1 MNLRLQL
8 KDGTRRRSLV
18 FILIPLVLSAYTH
31 LWNPTGF
38 PSIHTDEGHYLRK
51 AISTEIGQGLQPQD
65 RYRAPYFGQIFL
77 AGIFSIIGYPN
88 VETLGE
94 KNPVEQLYLVPRVIM
109 GILAVFDTFLIYRIT
124 EYRYGRNVAII
135 AAILFAVMPFTWM
148 IRRIFLETIQLPFIL
163 TSILLI
169 LNLTKDRQLQSPFLS
184 RLQPKPQQKDM
195 DQQPGRIQKQ
205 EQEQEPEQEQIQQQ
219 THKQNAFHS
228 EYAKLTLIISG
239 IFLGL
244 AIFTKIPAFTM
255 IPLGII
261 MVYMVTR
268 KKKYVLVWLIPVL
281 LVPMLWPIHATLSGD
296 MNDWID
302 GVRYQVSRDRP
313 LINTINTFFQIDP
326 VLFVL
331 GMGGLIYAAIK
342 KDYFLLLWAIPI
354 FVFLQAIGY
363 VSSFH
368 LILLLPPFC
377 IAGATMIEKIGNN
390 IANVRMR
397 NMLPYIRI
405 AVIGVFGIASITTLI
420 TLNMNS
426 TYYQALAFVLANLPD
441 SNSNATSVNPADK
454 VTLIG
459 NPQYFWI
466 PEFVF
471 NKTFDAKNFY
481 SKTPFKTDK
490 YMMIID
496 SGFVR
501 ILNGDN
507 SSRLN
512 LAYNA
517 THNLARFEQN
527 ITGGTDINKYPF
539 TNLRLSPETRF
550 IELRS
555 NY

>member
-1 MNLRLQL
+1 MRLQL
-8 KDGTRRRSLV
+8 QLKEKARLRSIV

-51 AISTEIGQGLQPQD
+51 AISTESGEGLQPQA

-77 AGIFSIIGYPN
+77 AGIFSIIGYPSI
-88 VETLGE
+88 VSVGD
-94 KNPVEQLYLVPRVIM
+94 KNPVEQLYLVPRLIM
-109 GILAVFDTFLIYRIT
+109 GILAVIDTFLLYRIT

-148 IRRIFLETIQLPFIL
+148 TRRIFLESIQLPFIL
-163 TSILLI
+163 TSMLLV
-169 LNLTKDRQLQSPFLS
+169 LSLGRRKQEQPQQQLQ
-184 RLQPKPQQKDM
+184 
-195 DQQPGRIQKQ
+195 DQQPKQ
-205 EQEQEPEQEQIQQQ
+205 EQ
-219 THKQNAFHS
+219 KQ
-228 EYAKLTLIISG
+228 YTRLTLIVSG

-244 AIFTKIPAFTM
+244 AIFTKIPAFTI
-255 IPLGII
+255 IPLCIT
-261 MVYMVTR
+261 MVYLVTR
-268 KKKYVLVWLIPVL
+268 KKTHVLLWIIPVL
-281 LVPMLWPIHATLSGD
+281 LVPLLWPLHATLSGD
-296 MNDWID
+296 LDDWIN

-331 GMGGLIYAAIK
+331 GMGGLVYAVIRR
-342 KDYFLLLWAIPI
+342 DYFVLLWAIPVFI
-354 FVFLQAIGY
+354 FLQAIGY

-368 LILLLPPFC
+368 IILLLPPLC
-377 IAGATMIEKIGNN
+377 IAGGNMIEKIGSN
-390 IANVRMR
+390 ISNIKTK

-405 AVIGVFGIASITTLI
+405 AVIGIFGISSITMLI

-426 TYYQALAFVLANLPD
+426 TYYQALAFVLANLPN
-441 SNSNATSVNPADK
+441 SNSNSTSINPADK
-454 VTLIG
+454 VTVVG

-471 NKTFDAKNFY
+471 NKTFDSKNFY

-496 SGFVR
+496 SGFVK
-501 ILNGDN
+501 ILDKDN

-527 ITGGTDINKYPF
+527 FTGGTDINKYPY
-539 TNLRLSPETRF
+539 TNLKLSPETRF

>member
-1 MNLRLQL
+1 LNLRLQL
-8 KDGTRRRSLV
+8 KDGTRRRTLV

-77 AGIFSIIGYPN
+77 AGIFSIIGFPN
-88 VETLGE
+88 VETFGE

-109 GILAVFDTFLIYRIT
+109 GVLAVFDTFLLYRIT

-135 AAILFAVMPFTWM
+135 ASILFAVMPFTWM

-169 LNLTKDRQLQSPFLS
+169 LNLGRGHQLQSSAPSQSQL
-184 RLQPKPQQKDM
+184 KPQIDMEQPSQLQKN
-195 DQQPGRIQKQ
+195 QQHQQQLEQTQKQ
-205 EQEQEPEQEQIQQQ
+205 AYQ
-219 THKQNAFHS
+219 S
-228 EYAKLTLIISG
+228 EYTKLTLIISG

-326 VLFVL
+326 VLFIL
-331 GMGGLIYAAIK
+331 GMGGLVYAVIK
-342 KDYFLLLWAIPI
+342 KDYFLLLWTIPI

-377 IAGATMIEKIGNN
+377 IAGATMIEKIGSN
-390 IANVRMR
+390 IANVRLK

-405 AVIGVFGIASITTLI
+405 AVIGIFGICSITMLI

-426 TYYQALAFVLANLPD
+426 TYYQALAFVLSNLPD
-441 SNSNATSVNPADK
+441 SNSNATSISPADK

-501 ILNGDN
+501 ILNADN

-550 IELRS
+550 IELRA

>member
-1 MNLRLQL
+1 LNLRLQL

-77 AGIFSIIGYPN
+77 AGVFSIIGFPN
-88 VETLGE
+88 ADTLGE

-109 GILAVFDTFLIYRIT
+109 GILAVFDTFLLYRIT

-135 AAILFAVMPFTWM
+135 ASILFAVMPFTWM
-148 IRRIFLETIQLPFIL
+148 IRRIFLETIQLPFML

-169 LNLTKDRQLQSPFLS
+169 LNLGKGRLMQSPSLAQSQSISQNDMEQQSSQLQKNQQE
-184 RLQPKPQQKDM
+184 LQLEQKR
-195 DQQPGRIQKQ
+195 QGY
-205 EQEQEPEQEQIQQQ
+205 
-219 THKQNAFHS
+219 QN
-228 EYAKLTLIISG
+228 EYTKLTLIISG

-244 AIFTKIPAFTM
+244 AIFTKIPAFTI

-268 KKKYVLVWLIPVL
+268 KKRHVIVWLIPVV

-302 GVRYQVSRDRP
+302 GVRYQISRDRP

-331 GMGGLIYAAIK
+331 GIGGLIYSAVK
-342 KDYFLLLWAIPI
+342 RDYFLLLWTIPI
-354 FVFLQAIGY
+354 FAFLQAIGY

-377 IAGATMIEKIGNN
+377 IAGATMIDKIGNN
-390 IANVRMR
+390 IANARMR

-405 AVIGVFGIASITTLI
+405 AVIGIFGICSITMLI

-426 TYYQALAFVLANLPD
+426 TYYQALAFVLSNLPD
-441 SNSNATSVNPADK
+441 SNSNATSLNPANK

-501 ILNGDN
+501 ILNADN

-527 ITGGTDINKYPF
+527 ITGGTDVNKYPF

>member
-1 MNLRLQL
+1 MNLQLQV
-8 KDGTRRRSLV
+8 KNVTRRRSLV

-38 PSIHTDEGHYLRK
+38 PSVHTDEGHYLRK
-51 AISTEIGQGLQPQD
+51 TISTEIGEGLQPQG

-77 AGIFSIIGYPN
+77 AGIFTIIGFPN
-88 VETLGE
+88 AQSLGD
-94 KNPVEQLYLVPRVIM
+94 NPVEQLYLVPRVIM
-109 GILAVFDTFLIYRIT
+109 GILAVFDTFLLYRIT
-124 EYRYGRNVAII
+124 EYRYGRNVALV
-135 AAILFAVMPFTWM
+135 ASILFAVMPFTWM

-169 LNLTKDRQLQSPFLS
+169 LNLGKDRQLQSSSLS
-184 RLQPKPQQKDM
+184 QLQSLPQQKVM
-195 DQQPGRIQKQ
+195 EQQSSRRQDKHQQKQ
-205 EQEQEPEQEQIQQQ
+205 QMQQ
-219 THKQNAFHS
+219 TLQRNQID
-228 EYAKLTLIISG
+228 YTKLTLIISG

-244 AIFTKIPAFTM
+244 AIFTKIPAFTI

-268 KKKYVLVWLIPVL
+268 KKRYIILWLIPVL
-281 LVPMLWPIHATLSGD
+281 FVPMLWPIHATLVGD
-296 MNDWID
+296 MKDWID

-313 LINTINTFFQIDP
+313 LINTINTFFEIDP
-326 VLFVL
+326 VLFIL
-331 GMGGLIYAAIK
+331 GLGGLIYSAVK
-342 KDYFLLLWAIPI
+342 KDYFVLLWAIPI

-390 IANVRMR
+390 IANAKMR

-405 AVIGVFGIASITTLI
+405 AVIGIFGICSISMLI

-426 TYYQALAFVLANLPD
+426 TYYQALASVLSNLPD
-441 SNSNATSVNPADK
+441 SNSNGTSINPANK
-454 VTLIG
+454 ITLIG

-471 NKTFDAKNFY
+471 DKTFDAKNFY

-490 YMMIID
+490 YMMIMD
-496 SGFVR
+496 SGFFK
-501 ILNGDN
+501 ILNADN

-527 ITGGTDINKYPF
+527 ITGGTDTNKYPF
-539 TNLRLSPETRF
+539 TNLKLSPETRF

>member
-77 AGIFSIIGYPN
+77 AGIFSIIGFPN
-88 VETLGE
+88 VETFGE

-109 GILAVFDTFLIYRIT
+109 GVLAVFDTFLLYRIT

-135 AAILFAVMPFTWM
+135 ASILFAVMPFTWM

-169 LNLTKDRQLQSPFLS
+169 LNLGRGRQLQSTS
-184 RLQPKPQQKDM
+184 ISQSQSKPQKDM
-195 DQQPGRIQKQ
+195 EQPSQLQKNQQQQQQLEQTQKQ
-205 EQEQEPEQEQIQQQ
+205 AYQ
-219 THKQNAFHS
+219 S
-228 EYAKLTLIISG
+228 EYTKLTLIISG

-268 KKKYVLVWLIPVL
+268 KKKYAIVWLIPVL

-302 GVRYQVSRDRP
+302 GVRYQVNRDRP

-326 VLFVL
+326 VLFIL
-331 GMGGLIYAAIK
+331 GMGGLVYAVIK
-342 KDYFLLLWAIPI
+342 KDYFLLLWTIPI
-354 FVFLQAIGY
+354 FVFLQVIGY

-390 IANVRMR
+390 IANVRLK

-405 AVIGVFGIASITTLI
+405 AVIGIFGICSITMLI

-426 TYYQALAFVLANLPD
+426 TYYQALAFVLSNLPD
-441 SNSNATSVNPADK
+441 SNSNATSISPADK

-490 YMMIID
+490 YLMIID
-496 SGFVR
+496 SGFVK
-501 ILNGDN
+501 ILNRDN

-550 IELRS
+550 IELRA

>member
-8 KDGTRRRSLV
+8 KDGSRRRSLV

-77 AGIFSIIGYPN
+77 AGIFNIIGFPN
-88 VETLGE
+88 VETLGD
-94 KNPVEQLYLVPRVIM
+94 KNPVEQLYLIPRVIM
-109 GILAVFDTFLIYRIT
+109 GILAVFDTFLLYRIT

-135 AAILFAVMPFTWM
+135 ASILFAVMPFTWM
-148 IRRIFLETIQLPFIL
+148 IRRIFLETIQLPFML

-169 LNLTKDRQLQSPFLS
+169 LNLAKDRQNGQIQSISL
-184 RLQPKPQQKDM
+184 QKDAG
-195 DQQPGRIQKQ
+195 QQSSQLLEREQKQIQKQ
-205 EQEQEPEQEQIQQQ
+205 QRYQ
-219 THKQNAFHS
+219 S
-228 EYAKLTLIISG
+228 EYTKLTLIISG

-244 AIFTKIPAFTM
+244 AIFTKIPAFTI
-255 IPLGII
+255 IPLGVI

-268 KKKYVLVWLIPVL
+268 KKRNVIIWLIPVL

-302 GVRYQVSRDRP
+302 GVRYQISRDRP
-313 LINTINTFFQIDP
+313 LINTINTFFEIDP
-326 VLFVL
+326 VLFIL
-331 GMGGLIYAAIK
+331 GIGGLIYSAVK
-342 KDYFLLLWAIPI
+342 KDYFLLLWTIPI

-377 IAGATMIEKIGNN
+377 IAGAAMIEKIGNN
-390 IANVRMR
+390 IANVRLK

-405 AVIGVFGIASITTLI
+405 AVIGIFGICSITMLI

-426 TYYQALAFVLANLPD
+426 TYYQALAFVLSNLPD
-441 SNSNATSVNPADK
+441 SNSNATSLSPANK

-527 ITGGTDINKYPF
+527 ITGTTDLDKYPY

>member
-77 AGIFSIIGYPN
+77 AGIFSIIGFPN
-88 VETLGE
+88 VETFGE

-109 GILAVFDTFLIYRIT
+109 GVLAVFDTFLLYRIT

-135 AAILFAVMPFTWM
+135 ASILFAVMPFTWM

-169 LNLTKDRQLQSPFLS
+169 LNLGRGRQLQSSSPSLS
-184 RLQPKPQQKDM
+184 QSKPQKNTE
-195 DQQPGRIQKQ
+195 QPGQLQKNQQQQQQLEQTQKQ
-205 EQEQEPEQEQIQQQ
+205 AYQ
-219 THKQNAFHS
+219 S
-228 EYAKLTLIISG
+228 EYTKLTLIISG

-268 KKKYVLVWLIPVL
+268 KKRYAIVWLIPVL

-326 VLFVL
+326 VLFIL
-331 GMGGLIYAAIK
+331 GMGGLIYAVIK
-342 KDYFLLLWAIPI
+342 KDYFLLLWTIPI

-390 IANVRMR
+390 IANVRLR

-405 AVIGVFGIASITTLI
+405 AVIGIFGICSITMLI

-426 TYYQALAFVLANLPD
+426 TYYQALAFVLSNLPD
-441 SNSNATSVNPADK
+441 SNSNATTISPADK

-490 YMMIID
+490 YLMIVD
-496 SGFVR
+496 SGFER

-539 TNLRLSPETRF
+539 TNLRLSPETKF

>member
-51 AISTEIGQGLQPQD
+51 AISTETGQGLQPQD

-77 AGIFSIIGYPN
+77 AGIFNIIGFPN
-88 VETLGE
+88 VETFGE

-109 GILAVFDTFLIYRIT
+109 GVLAVFDTFLLYRIT

-135 AAILFAVMPFTWM
+135 ASILFAVMPFTWM

-169 LNLTKDRQLQSPFLS
+169 LNLGRGRQLQSSSPS
-184 RLQPKPQQKDM
+184 QSQSKPQKDTEQPSQLQKN
-195 DQQPGRIQKQ
+195 QQQQLEQTQKQ
-205 EQEQEPEQEQIQQQ
+205 SY
-219 THKQNAFHS
+219 HS
-228 EYAKLTLIISG
+228 EYTKLTLIISG

-302 GVRYQVSRDRP
+302 GVRYQVNRDRP

-326 VLFVL
+326 VLFIL
-331 GMGGLIYAAIK
+331 GMGGLVYSAIK
-342 KDYFLLLWAIPI
+342 KDYFLLLWTIPI

-390 IANVRMR
+390 IANVRLK

-405 AVIGVFGIASITTLI
+405 AVIGIFGICSITMLI

-426 TYYQALAFVLANLPD
+426 TYYQALAFVLSNLPD
-441 SNSNATSVNPADK
+441 SNSNATSISPANK

-490 YMMIID
+490 YLMIID

>member
-1 MNLRLQL
+1 LNLRLQL
-8 KDGTRRRSLV
+8 KDGSMRRSLV

-77 AGIFSIIGYPN
+77 AGIFNIIGFPN
-88 VETLGE
+88 VETLGD

-109 GILAVFDTFLIYRIT
+109 GILAVFDTFLLYRIT

-135 AAILFAVMPFTWM
+135 ASILFAVMPFTWM
-148 IRRIFLETIQLPFIL
+148 IRRIFLETIQLPFML

-169 LNLTKDRQLQSPFLS
+169 LNLAKDRQNGQIQSTSL
-184 RLQPKPQQKDM
+184 QKDGG
-195 DQQPGRIQKQ
+195 QQSSQLLEREQKQ
-205 EQEQEPEQEQIQQQ
+205 VQKQQRYQ
-219 THKQNAFHS
+219 S
-228 EYAKLTLIISG
+228 EYTKLTLIISG

-244 AIFTKIPAFTM
+244 AIFTKIPAFTI
-255 IPLGII
+255 IPLGVI

-268 KKKYVLVWLIPVL
+268 KKRNVIIWLIPVL

-302 GVRYQVSRDRP
+302 GVRYQISRDRP
-313 LINTINTFFQIDP
+313 LINTINTFFEIDP
-326 VLFVL
+326 VLFIL
-331 GMGGLIYAAIK
+331 GIGGLIYSAVK
-342 KDYFLLLWAIPI
+342 KDYFLLLWTIPI

-368 LILLLPPFC
+368 LIVLLPPFC
-377 IAGATMIEKIGNN
+377 IAGAAMIEKIGNN
-390 IANVRMR
+390 IANVRLK

-405 AVIGVFGIASITTLI
+405 AVIGIFGICSITMLI

-426 TYYQALAFVLANLPD
+426 TYYQALAFVLSNLPD
-441 SNSNATSVNPADK
+441 SNSNATSLSPANK

-527 ITGGTDINKYPF
+527 ITGTTDLDKYPF

>member
-1 MNLRLQL
+1 VQLQL
-8 KDGTRRRSLV
+8 KKGTRLRSLI
-18 FILIPLVLSAYTH
+18 FILIPIVLSTYTH

-38 PSIHTDEGHYLRK
+38 PSLHVDEGHYLRK
-51 AISTEIGQGLQPQD
+51 AISTESGQGLQPQE

-88 VETLGE
+88 IEMGD
-94 KNPVEQLYLVPRVIM
+94 KNPVEQLYLVPRLIM
-109 GILAVFDTFLIYRIT
+109 GVLAVIDTFLLYRIT
-124 EYRYGRNVAII
+124 EYRYGKNVALI
-135 AAILFAVMPFTWM
+135 ASILFAVMPFTWM
-148 IRRIFLETIQLPFIL
+148 TRRIFLESIQLPFIL

-169 LNLTKDRQLQSPFLS
+169 LSL
-184 RLQPKPQQKDM
+184 
-195 DQQPGRIQKQ
+195 GRG
-205 EQEQEPEQEQIQQQ
+205 QQQ
-219 THKQNAFHS
+219 NTKF
-228 EYAKLTLIISG
+228 TLIISG

-244 AIFTKIPAFTM
+244 AIFTKIPAFTI

-261 MVYMVTR
+261 MTYLLTR
-268 KKKYVLVWLIPVL
+268 KKKYVLLW
-281 LVPMLWPIHATLSGD
+281 LVPVILVPLMWPLHATLNGD
-296 MNDWID
+296 FDSWIT

-331 GMGGLIYAAIK
+331 GIGGLIYSAIR
-342 KDYFLLLWAIPI
+342 KDYFVLLWSIP
-354 FVFLQAIGY
+354 VFLFLQVIGY

-368 LILLLPPFC
+368 ILLLLPPLC
-377 IAGATMIEKIGNN
+377 IAAGNMIEKIGKN
-390 IANVRMR
+390 ISNITLR
-397 NMLPYIRI
+397 NSLPYLRI
-405 AVIGVFGIASITTLI
+405 AVIGIFGIYSITMLI
-420 TLNMNS
+420 TLNTNS
-426 TYYQALAFVLANLPD
+426 TYYQALAFVISNLPD
-441 SNSNATSVNPADK
+441 SNINLNSNSSKPGDK

-471 NKTFDAKNFY
+471 NKTFDAKNYY

-490 YMMIID
+490 YLMIID
-496 SGFVR
+496 TGFLK
-501 ILNGDN
+501 ILNRDN

-527 ITGGTDINKYPF
+527 FTGDADVNKYPY
-539 TNLRLSPETRF
+539 TNLKLSPETRF

>member
-88 VETLGE
+88 IETLGE

-109 GILAVFDTFLIYRIT
+109 GILAVFDTFLLYRIT

-135 AAILFAVMPFTWM
+135 ASILFAVMPFTWM

-169 LNLTKDRQLQSPFLS
+169 LNLAKDRQIQSPLAS
-184 RLQPKPQQKDM
+184 QSEPKPPKDTE
-195 DQQPGRIQKQ
+195 KQ
-205 EQEQEPEQEQIQQQ
+205 SGQL
-219 THKQNAFHS
+219 QNAFHS
-228 EYAKLTLIISG
+228 EYSKLTLIISG

-244 AIFTKIPAFTM
+244 AIFTKIPAFTL

-268 KKKYVLVWLIPVL
+268 KKKYVVVWLIPVL

-326 VLFVL
+326 VLFIL
-331 GMGGLIYAAIK
+331 GMGGLIYAAVK
-342 KDYFLLLWAIPI
+342 KDYFLLLWTIPI

-390 IANVRMR
+390 IANVRLR

-405 AVIGVFGIASITTLI
+405 AVIGVFGIASITMLI

-441 SNSNATSVNPADK
+441 SNSNTTSINPADK

-527 ITGGTDINKYPF
+527 ITGATDINKYPF

>member
-8 KDGTRRRSLV
+8 KDGTRRRTLV

-77 AGIFSIIGYPN
+77 AGIFSIIGFPN
-88 VETLGE
+88 VETFGE

-109 GILAVFDTFLIYRIT
+109 GVLAVFDTFLLYRIT

-135 AAILFAVMPFTWM
+135 ASILFAVMPFTWM

-169 LNLTKDRQLQSPFLS
+169 LNLGRGHQLQSSAPSQSQL
-184 RLQPKPQQKDM
+184 KPQIDMEQPSQLQKN
-195 DQQPGRIQKQ
+195 QQHQQQLEQTQKQ
-205 EQEQEPEQEQIQQQ
+205 AYQ
-219 THKQNAFHS
+219 S
-228 EYAKLTLIISG
+228 EYTKLTLIISG

-326 VLFVL
+326 VLFIL
-331 GMGGLIYAAIK
+331 GMGGLVYAVIK
-342 KDYFLLLWAIPI
+342 KDYFLLLWTIPI

-377 IAGATMIEKIGNN
+377 IAGATMIEKIGSN
-390 IANVRMR
+390 IANVRLK

-405 AVIGVFGIASITTLI
+405 AVIGIFGICSITMLI

-426 TYYQALAFVLANLPD
+426 TYYQALAFVLSNLPD
-441 SNSNATSVNPADK
+441 SNSNATSISPADK

-550 IELRS
+550 IELRA

>member
-77 AGIFSIIGYPN
+77 AGIFSIIGFPN
-88 VETLGE
+88 VETFGE

-109 GILAVFDTFLIYRIT
+109 GVLAVFDTFLLYRIT

-135 AAILFAVMPFTWM
+135 ASILFAVMPFTWM

-169 LNLTKDRQLQSPFLS
+169 LNLGRGRQLQSSSLS
-184 RLQPKPQQKDM
+184 QLQSKPQKDIGQPSQLQKNE
-195 DQQPGRIQKQ
+195 QQQQQQREQTQKQ
-205 EQEQEPEQEQIQQQ
+205 AYQ
-219 THKQNAFHS
+219 S
-228 EYAKLTLIISG
+228 EYTKLTLIISG

-268 KKKYVLVWLIPVL
+268 KKKYVIVWLIPVL

-326 VLFVL
+326 VLFIL
-331 GMGGLIYAAIK
+331 GMGGLVYAVIK
-342 KDYFLLLWAIPI
+342 KDYFLLLWTIPI
-354 FVFLQAIGY
+354 FVFLQVIGY

-390 IANVRMR
+390 IANVRLK

-405 AVIGVFGIASITTLI
+405 AVIGIFGICSITMLI

-426 TYYQALAFVLANLPD
+426 TYYQALAFVLSNLPD
-441 SNSNATSVNPADK
+441 SNSNATSISPADK

-490 YMMIID
+490 YLMIID

>member
-1 MNLRLQL
+1 LNLQLQL
-8 KDGTRRRSLV
+8 KEGSRLRSLI

-38 PSIHTDEGHYLRK
+38 PSLHIDEGHYLRK
-51 AISTEIGQGLQPQD
+51 AISTESGQGLQPQD

-88 VETLGE
+88 AENLGD
-94 KNPVEQLYLVPRVIM
+94 KNPVEQLYLAPRLIM
-109 GILAVFDTFLIYRIT
+109 GVLAVFDTFLLYKIT

-135 AAILFAVMPFTWM
+135 ASILFAVMPFTWLT
-148 IRRIFLETIQLPFIL
+148 RRIFLESIQLPFIL

-169 LNLTKDRQLQSPFLS
+169 LSLWRGRQ
-184 RLQPKPQQKDM
+184 QQQAQKQQQQQQ
-195 DQQPGRIQKQ
+195 QQPYTKI
-205 EQEQEPEQEQIQQQ
+205 
-219 THKQNAFHS
+219 
-228 EYAKLTLIISG
+228 TLVVSG

-244 AIFTKIPAFTM
+244 AIFTKIPAFTI

-261 MVYMVTR
+261 MTYLVTR
-268 KKKYVLVWLIPVL
+268 RKIYVLVWLIPVL
-281 LVPMLWPIHATLSGD
+281 LVPLLWPLHATLSGD
-296 MNDWID
+296 FNDWVN

-313 LINTINTFFQIDP
+313 LINAINTFFQIDP
-326 VLFVL
+326 VLFIL
-331 GMGGLIYAAIK
+331 GLGGLVYAAIR
-342 KDYFLLLWAIPI
+342 KDYFVLLWAIPVFI
-354 FVFLQAIGY
+354 FLQAIGY
-363 VSSFH
+363 VASFH
-368 LILLLPPFC
+368 VILLLPPLC
-377 IAGATMIEKIGNN
+377 IAGGNMIEKIGKN
-390 IANVRMR
+390 ISNIKIR
-397 NMLPYIRI
+397 NTLPYIRI
-405 AVIGVFGIASITTLI
+405 AVIGIFGICSITMLI

-426 TYYQALAFVLANLPD
+426 SYYQALAFVLSNLPD
-441 SNSNATSVNPADK
+441 GNTNSSGVNPADK
-454 VTLIG
+454 VTVIG

-471 NKTFDAKNFY
+471 NKIFDAKNYY

-490 YMMIID
+490 YLMIID
-496 SGFVR
+496 SGFVK
-501 ILNGDN
+501 ILNRDN

-527 ITGGTDINKYPF
+527 FTGNMDINKYPY

>member
-1 MNLRLQL
+1 MNIRLQL
-8 KDGTRRRSLV
+8 KEGTRLRSLI

-38 PSIHTDEGHYLRK
+38 PSIHVDEGHYLRK
-51 AISTEIGQGLQPQD
+51 AISTETGQGFQPQD

-77 AGIFSIIGYPN
+77 AGIFSTIGFPN
-88 VETLGE
+88 VDNLGD

-109 GILAVFDTFLIYRIT
+109 GILAVFDTFLLYRIT
-124 EYRYGRNVAII
+124 EYRYGRNAAII
-135 AAILFAVMPFTWM
+135 ASILFAVMPFTWM
-148 IRRIFLETIQLPFIL
+148 TRRIFLESIQLPFIL

-169 LNLTKDRQLQSPFLS
+169 LNVARGRQLQS
-184 RLQPKPQQKDM
+184 
-195 DQQPGRIQKQ
+195 QQPEQKQ
-205 EQEQEPEQEQIQQQ
+205 QQSF
-219 THKQNAFHS
+219 QN
-228 EYAKLTLIISG
+228 EYVKFTLITSG

-244 AIFTKIPAFTM
+244 AIFTKIPAFT
-255 IPLGII
+255 IVPLGMI
-261 MVYMVTR
+261 MTYVITR
-268 KKKYVLVWLIPVL
+268 KKKYVIIWLIPVL
-281 LVPMLWPIHATLSGD
+281 LIALIWPIHAALIGD
-296 MNDWID
+296 MNDWIE
-302 GVRYQVSRDRP
+302 GVRYQTSRDRP
-313 LINTINTFFQIDP
+313 MINTINTFFQIDP
-326 VLFVL
+326 VLFIL
-331 GMGGLIYAAIK
+331 GMGGLIYSAIK
-342 KDYFLLLWAIPI
+342 KDYFILLWAIPI

-368 LILLLPPFC
+368 FILLLPPFC
-377 IAGATMIEKIGNN
+377 IAGATMIEKVGNN
-390 IANVRMR
+390 ISNIRMR
-397 NMLPYIRI
+397 KMVPYIRI
-405 AVIGVFGIASITTLI
+405 AAIGVFGVSSITILI
-420 TLNMNS
+420 TLNINS
-426 TYYQALAFVLANLPD
+426 TYYESIAFVLSNLPD
-441 SNSNATSVNPADK
+441 SNMNSTSINPSDK

-459 NPQYFWI
+459 NPQNFWI

-471 NKTFDAKNFY
+471 NKTFDAKNYY

-496 SGFVR
+496 SRFVR

-527 ITGGTDINKYPF
+527 ITGSMDENKYPF

-550 IELRS
+550 IEIRS

>member
-77 AGIFSIIGYPN
+77 AGIFNIIGYPN

-169 LNLTKDRQLQSPFLS
+169 LNLTKDRQLQSPFIS
-184 RLQPKPQQKDM
+184 RSRPKPQQKDM
-195 DQQPGRIQKQ
+195 ERQPGQLQKQ
-205 EQEQEPEQEQIQQQ
+205 EPEKEKQQVEQQ

-268 KKKYVLVWLIPVL
+268 KKKYVLVWLVPVL

-326 VLFVL
+326 VLFIL
-331 GMGGLIYAAIK
+331 GMGGLVYAAVK

-377 IAGATMIEKIGNN
+377 MAGATMIEKIGSN
-390 IANVRMR
+390 IANVRIR

>member
-1 MNLRLQL
+1 LNLRLQL

-77 AGIFSIIGYPN
+77 AGIFSIIGFPN
-88 VETLGE
+88 VETFGE

-109 GILAVFDTFLIYRIT
+109 GVLAVFDTFLLYRIT

-135 AAILFAVMPFTWM
+135 ASILFAVMPFTWM

-169 LNLTKDRQLQSPFLS
+169 LNLGRDHQLQSSSISQSQL
-184 RLQPKPQQKDM
+184 KQQKDM
-195 DQQPGRIQKQ
+195 KQPSQLQENQQQLEQTQKQ
-205 EQEQEPEQEQIQQQ
+205 AYQ
-219 THKQNAFHS
+219 S
-228 EYAKLTLIISG
+228 EYTKLTLIISG

-326 VLFVL
+326 VLFIL
-331 GMGGLIYAAIK
+331 GMGGLVYAVIK
-342 KDYFLLLWAIPI
+342 KDYFLLLWTIPI

-390 IANVRMR
+390 IANVRLK

-405 AVIGVFGIASITTLI
+405 AVIGVFGICSITMLI

-426 TYYQALAFVLANLPD
+426 TYYQALAFVLSNLPD
-441 SNSNATSVNPADK
+441 SNSNATTISPADK

-490 YMMIID
+490 YLMIID

>member
-8 KDGTRRRSLV
+8 KERQISVV

-38 PSIHTDEGHYLRK
+38 PSIHVDEGHYLRK
-51 AISTEIGQGLQPQD
+51 AISTETGQGLQPQD

-88 VETLGE
+88 LDSLGD
-94 KNPVEQLYLVPRVIM
+94 KNPVEHLYFVPRVIM
-109 GILAVFDTFLIYRIT
+109 GILAVVDTFLLYRIT
-124 EYRYGRNVAII
+124 EYRYGRNVALI
-135 AAILFAVMPFTWM
+135 ASILFAVMPFTWM
-148 IRRIFLETIQLPFIL
+148 TRRIFLESIQLPFIL

-169 LNLTKDRQLQSPFLS
+169 LNLSRGSQLQSQQLERKQQQQLPGHQDQQQQL
-184 RLQPKPQQKDM
+184 QQKQ
-195 DQQPGRIQKQ
+195 QQPYYG
-205 EQEQEPEQEQIQQQ
+205 
-219 THKQNAFHS
+219 
-228 EYAKLTLIISG
+228 EYTKFTLIISG

-244 AIFTKIPAFTM
+244 AIFTKIPAFTI
-255 IPLGII
+255 IPLG
-261 MVYMVTR
+261 MVMTYVVTR
-268 KKKYVLVWLIPVL
+268 KKKYVILWLIPVL
-281 LVPMLWPIHATLSGD
+281 LVPLLWPIHAALSGD

-302 GVRYQVSRDRP
+302 GVRYQVNRDRP
-313 LINTINTFFQIDP
+313 LINTLNTFFQVDP
-326 VLFVL
+326 VLFIL
-331 GMGGLIYAAIK
+331 GLGGLVYSAIK
-342 KDYFLLLWAIPI
+342 RDYFVLLWAIPI
-354 FVFLQAIGY
+354 IVFLQAIGY

-368 LILLLPPFC
+368 IMLLLPPFC
-377 IAGATMIEKIGNN
+377 IAGATMIDKIGNN
-390 IANVRMR
+390 ISNIRMR

-405 AVIGVFGIASITTLI
+405 AAIGIFGVVSITMLI
-420 TLNMNS
+420 TLNTNT
-426 TYYQALAFVLANLPD
+426 TYYQALAFVLSNLPD
-441 SNSNATSVNPADK
+441 SNTNSTNINPADK

-471 NKTFDAKNFY
+471 DKTFDAKNYY

-507 SSRLN
+507 SSRLS

-527 ITGGTDINKYPF
+527 FTGGTDVNKYPY

-550 IELRS
+550 IELRT

>member
-77 AGIFSIIGYPN
+77 AGIFSIIGFPN
-88 VETLGE
+88 VETFGE

-109 GILAVFDTFLIYRIT
+109 GVLAVFDTFLLYRIT

-135 AAILFAVMPFTWM
+135 ASILFAVMPFTWM

-169 LNLTKDRQLQSPFLS
+169 LNLGRGRQLQSSSLS
-184 RLQPKPQQKDM
+184 QSQLKPQKDVEQPSQLQKNE
-195 DQQPGRIQKQ
+195 QQQLEQTQKQ
-205 EQEQEPEQEQIQQQ
+205 AYQ
-219 THKQNAFHS
+219 S
-228 EYAKLTLIISG
+228 EYTKLTLIISG

-268 KKKYVLVWLIPVL
+268 KKKHVLVWLIPVL
-281 LVPMLWPIHATLSGD
+281 LVPMLWPIHAILSGD

-326 VLFVL
+326 VLFIL
-331 GMGGLIYAAIK
+331 GMGGLVYAVIK
-342 KDYFLLLWAIPI
+342 KDYFLLLWTIPI

-390 IANVRMR
+390 IANVRLK

-405 AVIGVFGIASITTLI
+405 AVIGIFGICSITMLI

-426 TYYQALAFVLANLPD
+426 TYYQALAFVLSNLPD
-441 SNSNATSVNPADK
+441 SNSNATTISPADK
-454 VTLIG
+454 VTLVG

>member
-169 LNLTKDRQLQSPFLS
+169 LNLTKDRQLQSPLLS
-184 RLQPKPQQKDM
+184 HLRPKPQQKDM
-195 DQQPGRIQKQ
+195 EQQPVQLQKQ
-205 EQEQEPEQEQIQQQ
+205 EQEQQVQQQ

-261 MVYMVTR
+261 MVYVVTR

-326 VLFVL
+326 VLFIL
-331 GMGGLIYAAIK
+331 GMGGLIYAAVK

>member
-8 KDGTRRRSLV
+8 KDGTRRRSLA

-77 AGIFSIIGYPN
+77 AGIFNIIGFPN
-88 VETLGE
+88 VETFGE

-109 GILAVFDTFLIYRIT
+109 GILAVFDTFLLYRIT

-135 AAILFAVMPFTWM
+135 ASILFAVMPFTWM

-169 LNLTKDRQLQSPFLS
+169 LNLGRDHKLQSSSPSQSQL
-184 RLQPKPQQKDM
+184 KPQKDM
-195 DQQPGRIQKQ
+195 EQPSQLQVNQQQQLEQTQKQ
-205 EQEQEPEQEQIQQQ
+205 AYQ
-219 THKQNAFHS
+219 S
-228 EYAKLTLIISG
+228 EYTKLTLIISG

-268 KKKYVLVWLIPVL
+268 KKKYVLLWLIPVL

-326 VLFVL
+326 VLFIL
-331 GMGGLIYAAIK
+331 GMGGLVYAVIK
-342 KDYFLLLWAIPI
+342 KDYFLLLWTIPI

-390 IANVRMR
+390 IANVRLK

-405 AVIGVFGIASITTLI
+405 AVIGIFGICSITMLI

-426 TYYQALAFVLANLPD
+426 TYYQALAFVLSNLPD
-441 SNSNATSVNPADK
+441 SNSNATSISPADK

-490 YMMIID
+490 YLMIID

>member
-1 MNLRLQL
+1 LNLRLQL

-18 FILIPLVLSAYTH
+18 FILIPLILSAYTH

-77 AGIFSIIGYPN
+77 AGIFNIIGFPN
-88 VETLGE
+88 VETFGE

-109 GILAVFDTFLIYRIT
+109 GILAVFDTFLLYRIT

-135 AAILFAVMPFTWM
+135 ASILFAVMPFTWM

-169 LNLTKDRQLQSPFLS
+169 LNLGRDHKLQSSSPSQSQL
-184 RLQPKPQQKDM
+184 KPQKDM
-195 DQQPGRIQKQ
+195 EQPSQLQVNQQQLEQTQKQ
-205 EQEQEPEQEQIQQQ
+205 AYQ
-219 THKQNAFHS
+219 S
-228 EYAKLTLIISG
+228 EYTKLTLIISG

-326 VLFVL
+326 VLFIL
-331 GMGGLIYAAIK
+331 GMGGLVYAVIK
-342 KDYFLLLWAIPI
+342 KDYFLLLWTIPI

-390 IANVRMR
+390 IANVRLK

-405 AVIGVFGIASITTLI
+405 AVIGIFGICSITMLI

-426 TYYQALAFVLANLPD
+426 TYYQALAFVLSNLPD
-441 SNSNATSVNPADK
+441 SNSNATTISPADK

>member
-1 MNLRLQL
+1 MDKEANLNLRLQL

-77 AGIFSIIGYPN
+77 AGIFNIIGFPS

-109 GILAVFDTFLIYRIT
+109 GILAVFDTFLLYRIT

-135 AAILFAVMPFTWM
+135 ASILFAVMPFTWM
-148 IRRIFLETIQLPFIL
+148 IRRIFLETIQLPFML

-169 LNLTKDRQLQSPFLS
+169 LNLGKNSQIQSQS
-184 RLQPKPQQKDM
+184 VQQKDSG
-195 DQQPGRIQKQ
+195 QQSSQLQQQQHLQQKQ
-205 EQEQEPEQEQIQQQ
+205 SYQ
-219 THKQNAFHS
+219 S
-228 EYAKLTLIISG
+228 EYTKLTLIISG

-244 AIFTKIPAFTM
+244 AIFTKIPAFTI
-255 IPLGII
+255 IPLGVI

-268 KKKYVLVWLIPVL
+268 KKRNVIVWLIPVF

-302 GVRYQVSRDRP
+302 GVRYQISRDRP

-326 VLFVL
+326 VLFIL
-331 GMGGLIYAAIK
+331 GIGGLVYSAVK
-342 KDYFLLLWAIPI
+342 KDYFLLLWTIPI

-390 IANVRMR
+390 IANVRLR

-405 AVIGVFGIASITTLI
+405 AVIGIFGICSITMLI

-426 TYYQALAFVLANLPD
+426 TYYQALAFVLSNLPD
-441 SNSNATSVNPADK
+441 SNSNATSVSPADK

-527 ITGGTDINKYPF
+527 ITGGTDVNKYPF

>member
-1 MNLRLQL
+1 VQLQL
-8 KDGTRRRSLV
+8 KKGTRLRSLI
-18 FILIPLVLSAYTH
+18 FILIPIVLSTYTH

-38 PSIHTDEGHYLRK
+38 PSLHVDEGHYLRK
-51 AISTEIGQGLQPQD
+51 AISTESGQGLQPQE

-88 VETLGE
+88 IELGD
-94 KNPVEQLYLVPRVIM
+94 KNPVEQLYLVPRLIM
-109 GILAVFDTFLIYRIT
+109 GILAVIDTFLLYRIT
-124 EYRYGRNVAII
+124 EYRYGKNVALI
-135 AAILFAVMPFTWM
+135 ASILFAVMPFTWM
-148 IRRIFLETIQLPFIL
+148 TRRIFLESIQLPFIL

-169 LNLTKDRQLQSPFLS
+169 LSL
-184 RLQPKPQQKDM
+184 
-195 DQQPGRIQKQ
+195 GRG
-205 EQEQEPEQEQIQQQ
+205 QQQ
-219 THKQNAFHS
+219 NTKF
-228 EYAKLTLIISG
+228 TLIISG

-244 AIFTKIPAFTM
+244 AIFTKIPAFTI

-261 MVYMVTR
+261 MTYLLTR
-268 KKKYVLVWLIPVL
+268 NKKYVLLW
-281 LVPMLWPIHATLSGD
+281 LVPVILVPLMWPLHATLNGD
-296 MNDWID
+296 FDNWIG

-331 GMGGLIYAAIK
+331 GIGGLIYSAIR
-342 KDYFLLLWAIPI
+342 KDYFVLLWSIP
-354 FVFLQAIGY
+354 VFLFLQVIGY

-368 LILLLPPFC
+368 MLLLLPPLC
-377 IAGATMIEKIGNN
+377 VAGGNMIEKIGKNLSN
-390 IANVRMR
+390 IRMR
-397 NMLPYIRI
+397 NSLPYLRI
-405 AVIGVFGIASITTLI
+405 VVIGIFGICSITMLI
-420 TLNMNS
+420 TLNTNS
-426 TYYQALAFVLANLPD
+426 TYYQALAFVISNLPD
-441 SNSNATSVNPADK
+441 SNLNLNSNSSKPGDK

-471 NKTFDAKNFY
+471 NKTFDAKNYY

-490 YMMIID
+490 YLMIID
-496 SGFVR
+496 SGFLK
-501 ILNGDN
+501 ILNRDN

-527 ITGGTDINKYPF
+527 FTGGIDVNKYPY
-539 TNLRLSPETRF
+539 TNLKLSPETRF

>member
-169 LNLTKDRQLQSPFLS
+169 LNLTKDRQLQSPLLS
-184 RLQPKPQQKDM
+184 HLRPKPQQKDM
-195 DQQPGRIQKQ
+195 EQQPSQLQKQ
-205 EQEQEPEQEQIQQQ
+205 EQEQQVQQQ

-268 KKKYVLVWLIPVL
+268 KKKYVVVWLIPVL

-326 VLFVL
+326 VLFIL
-331 GMGGLIYAAIK
+331 GMGGLIYAAVK

>member
-1 MNLRLQL
+1 LNLRLQL

-51 AISTEIGQGLQPQD
+51 AISTETGQGLQPQD

-77 AGIFSIIGYPN
+77 AGIFNIIGFPN
-88 VETLGE
+88 VETFGE

-109 GILAVFDTFLIYRIT
+109 GVLAVFDTFLLYRIT

-135 AAILFAVMPFTWM
+135 ASILFAVMPFTWM

-169 LNLTKDRQLQSPFLS
+169 LNLGRGRQLQSSSPS
-184 RLQPKPQQKDM
+184 QSQSKPQKDTEQPSQLQKN
-195 DQQPGRIQKQ
+195 QQQQLEQTQKQ
-205 EQEQEPEQEQIQQQ
+205 SY
-219 THKQNAFHS
+219 HS
-228 EYAKLTLIISG
+228 EYTKLTLIISG

-302 GVRYQVSRDRP
+302 GVRYQVNRDRP

-326 VLFVL
+326 VLFIL
-331 GMGGLIYAAIK
+331 GMGGLVYSAIK
-342 KDYFLLLWAIPI
+342 KDYFLLLWTIPI

-390 IANVRMR
+390 IANVRLK

-405 AVIGVFGIASITTLI
+405 AVIGIFGICSITMLI

-426 TYYQALAFVLANLPD
+426 TYYQALAFVLSNLPD
-441 SNSNATSVNPADK
+441 SNSNATSISPANK

-490 YMMIID
+490 YLMIID

>member
-77 AGIFSIIGYPN
+77 AGIFSIIGFPN
-88 VETLGE
+88 IETFGE

-109 GILAVFDTFLIYRIT
+109 GVLAVFDTFLLYRIT

-135 AAILFAVMPFTWM
+135 ASILFAVMPFTWM

-169 LNLTKDRQLQSPFLS
+169 LNLGRDRKFQSSSSSPSQLQS
-184 RLQPKPQQKDM
+184 KPQKDTELPGQLQKN
-195 DQQPGRIQKQ
+195 Q
-205 EQEQEPEQEQIQQQ
+205 EQQQQ
-219 THKQNAFHS
+219 LEQTQKHAYQG
-228 EYAKLTLIISG
+228 EYTKLTLIISG

-255 IPLGII
+255 IPLGVI

-268 KKKYVLVWLIPVL
+268 KKKYAIVWLIPVL

-326 VLFVL
+326 VLFIL
-331 GMGGLIYAAIK
+331 GMGGLVYSAIK
-342 KDYFLLLWAIPI
+342 KDYFLLLWTIPI

-390 IANVRMR
+390 IANVRLK

-405 AVIGVFGIASITTLI
+405 AVIGIFGICSITMLI

-426 TYYQALAFVLANLPD
+426 TYYQALAFVLENLPD
-441 SNSNATSVNPADK
+441 NNSNATAISPADK
-454 VTLIG
+454 ITLIG

-490 YMMIID
+490 YLMIID

-527 ITGGTDINKYPF
+527 ITGGIDINKYPF

>member
-77 AGIFSIIGYPN
+77 AGVFSVIGFPN
-88 VETLGE
+88 ADTLGE

-109 GILAVFDTFLIYRIT
+109 GILAVFDTFLLYRIT

-135 AAILFAVMPFTWM
+135 ASILFAVMPFTWM
-148 IRRIFLETIQLPFIL
+148 IRRIFLETIQLPLML

-169 LNLTKDRQLQSPFLS
+169 LNLGKGRLIQSPSLAQS
-184 RLQPKPQQKDM
+184 QSISQKDM
-195 DQQPGRIQKQ
+195 EQQSSHLQKNQQEMELEQKQ
-205 EQEQEPEQEQIQQQ
+205 QGYQ
-219 THKQNAFHS
+219 S
-228 EYAKLTLIISG
+228 EYTKLTLIISG

-244 AIFTKIPAFTM
+244 AIFTKIPAFTI

-268 KKKYVLVWLIPVL
+268 KKRHVIVWLIPVL

-302 GVRYQVSRDRP
+302 GVRYQISRDRP

-331 GMGGLIYAAIK
+331 GMGGLIYSAVK
-342 KDYFLLLWAIPI
+342 KDYFLLLWSIPI

-368 LILLLPPFC
+368 LILLMPPLC
-377 IAGATMIEKIGNN
+377 IAGATMIDKIGNN
-390 IANVRMR
+390 IANAKMR

-405 AVIGVFGIASITTLI
+405 AVIGIFGICSITMLI

-426 TYYQALAFVLANLPD
+426 TYYQALAFVLSNLPD
-441 SNSNATSVNPADK
+441 SNSNATSLNPANK

-501 ILNGDN
+501 ILNADN

-527 ITGGTDINKYPF
+527 ITGGTDVNKYPF